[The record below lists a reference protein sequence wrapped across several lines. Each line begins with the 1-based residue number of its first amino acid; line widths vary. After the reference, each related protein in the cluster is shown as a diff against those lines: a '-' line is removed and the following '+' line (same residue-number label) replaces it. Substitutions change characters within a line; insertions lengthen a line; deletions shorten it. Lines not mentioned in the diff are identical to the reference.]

1 MKSNRSKSTLLLIV
15 LAMMATMSH
24 SAFAQQ
30 YDVTDLGTLGGD
42 KSMAYAL
49 NNTGQ
54 VIGTSTT
61 SDGTFRPFFWHS
73 GMMTD
78 LRDLGAA
85 FHGVT
90 DINDDGQIIG
100 NVFISSGIDRAFIW
114 GPSEGMRDLGVLS
127 GKTKSWAYGMNDHAQ
142 VVGGSASIG
151 DTRPFL
157 SDSINGIQDLGLLPG
172 TTQGIAGDINNSGE
186 VVGSCTRIPFL
197 WNDARGLQVL
207 ETLAGTDSIAIA
219 INDHGQIAGNSY
231 TAEGFIHACLWDEFH
246 RVHDLGTLPGRKT
259 SSALG
264 INNYGDVVGSSME
277 WPQSDQ
283 HVFLWTVGA
292 MHDLNSYLPPDSS
305 WELLVAKDIN
315 DAGQIVGWGR
325 VDLDGDGTFD
335 ETHAFVLT
343 PVAEVNAAV
352 SP

>member
-42 KSMAYAL
+42 KSMAYAI

-54 VIGTSTT
+54 VIGTS
-61 SDGTFRPFFWHS
+61 SGPDGTFHPFLWHS
-73 GMMTD
+73 GTMTD

-90 DINDDGQIIG
+90 DINDHGQIVG
-100 NVFISSGIDRAFIW
+100 HVFINSGIDRGFIW
-114 GPSEGMRDLGVLS
+114 GPREGMTDLGVLS
-127 GKTKSWAYGMNDHAQ
+127 GKTKSWAYGMNDYAQ

-186 VVGSCTRIPFL
+186 VIGNCTRRPCL
-197 WNDARGLQVL
+197 WNDARG
-207 ETLAGTDSIAIA
+207 
-219 INDHGQIAGNSY
+219 
-231 TAEGFIHACLWDEFH
+231 
-246 RVHDLGTLPGRKT
+246 
-259 SSALG
+259 
-264 INNYGDVVGSSME
+264 
-277 WPQSDQ
+277 
-283 HVFLWTVGA
+283 
-292 MHDLNSYLPPDSS
+292 
-305 WELLVAKDIN
+305 
-315 DAGQIVGWGR
+315 
-325 VDLDGDGTFD
+325 
-335 ETHAFVLT
+335 
-343 PVAEVNAAV
+343 
-352 SP
+352 